1 MRKFILPTSISDMQ
15 ALFIDMNNRIEELEA
30 IERERNE
37 NWKETSKLIRN
48 LK

>member
-30 IERERNE
+30 IEAVVE
-37 NWKETSKLIRN
+37 SKHKI
-48 LK
+48 K